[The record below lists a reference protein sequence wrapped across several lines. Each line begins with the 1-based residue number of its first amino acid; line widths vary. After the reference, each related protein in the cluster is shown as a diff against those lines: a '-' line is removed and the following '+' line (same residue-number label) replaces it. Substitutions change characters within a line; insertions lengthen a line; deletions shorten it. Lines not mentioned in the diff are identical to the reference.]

1 MGARAERVS
10 VVITTYNRP
19 DALVLTLLGLL
30 HQTVAPHEVLVADDG
45 SRPDTLAALQA
56 LPQAGIRWPWPLA
69 HVWIPDQGFRA
80 GTARNRGV
88 QQATGD
94 RVLFLDGDCIARRR
108 CIEGHLALAGRA
120 AAPVL
125 VTGSRVLMSEGLT
138 AHWLSTLAEGGAGV
152 AATAITQ
159 LEQAWPSLRW
169 RLGGQVN
176 KLSHLAY
183 VPGVAHPVAERFAW
197 RRIKSANLSMPMHVL
212 QQINGFDE
220 TFVGWGHEDADV
232 VLRAMQ
238 AGCRRVDGHWATEVL
253 HLWHAERKAGE
264 ESANRQRVQARLD
277 AAPGSLPPR
286 APLGL
291 AEAVGDPSVVVTRLN

>member
-1 MGARAERVS
+1 MANRVS

-30 HQTVAPHEVLVADDG
+30 RQSVAPHEVVVADDG
-45 SRPDTLAALQA
+45 SRPETLAALRA
-56 LPQAGIRWPWPLA
+56 VPIRWPWPLV
-69 HVWIPDQGFRA
+69 HVWIPDEGFRA

-88 QQATGD
+88 LQCSGE

-108 CIEGHLALAGRA
+108 CIEGHLALAARGPDA
-120 AAPVL
+120 L
-125 VTGSRVLMSEGLT
+125 VTGSRVLMSEPLT
-138 AHWLSTLAEGGAGV
+138 AHWLGTLAQGGAGV
-152 AATAITQ
+152 AATAVAR

-169 RLGGQVN
+169 RATGGLN

-183 VPGVAHPVAERFAW
+183 LPGMAHPVAERFAW

-232 VLRAMQ
+232 ALRAMQ
-238 AGCRRVDGHWATEVL
+238 AGCRRVDGHWATEVF

-277 AAPGSLPPR
+277 AAPGSVAPR

-291 AEAVGDPSVVVTRLN
+291 AEAAGDGSVVVTPLN